1 MRRTA
6 AQQSKQL
13 FRAQLGCSRL
23 AAQSSSHRRAS
34 VARGQAAGRLEWSTR
49 AAIPPCLKRTI
60 HLSPVTR
67 LMPNWRQSAILLY
80 FWLSQALMNISR
92 CCMTFVCLQGMGISE
107 GAIP

>member
-1 MRRTA
+1 MLALGGAEQLAQAGIGGAWA
-6 AQQSKQL
+6 A
-13 FRAQLGCSRL
+13 CW
-23 AAQSSSHRRAS
+23 AAGMQP
-34 VARGQAAGRLEWSTR
+34 AGRLEWSAR
-49 AAIPPCLKRTI
+49 AVIPPCLKRTI

-92 CCMTFVCLQGMGISE
+92 CCMAFVCLQGMGISE

>member
-6 AQQSKQL
+6 AQQGKQL
-13 FRAQLGCSRL
+13 FRAPAGMLALGGTEQLAQAGIGGAW
-23 AAQSSSHRRAS
+23 AAC
-34 VARGQAAGRLEWSTR
+34 W